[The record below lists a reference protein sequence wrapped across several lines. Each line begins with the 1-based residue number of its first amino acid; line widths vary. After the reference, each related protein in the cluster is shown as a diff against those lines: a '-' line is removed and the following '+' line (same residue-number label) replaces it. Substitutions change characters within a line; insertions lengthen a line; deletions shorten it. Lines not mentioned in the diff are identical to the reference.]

1 MAEPLPS
8 TSSGNDT
15 GLPSNLG
22 AGLCAL
28 FPLLGGLVFYFVE
41 KKDAF
46 VRHWAVESI
55 IFGVAIV
62 LIKVAFAL
70 LFALAAVLPGLHLLL
85 VPLVVVLYWVS
96 SLAILALYIIGII
109 KAFQGSRWTYPYVSA
124 QGRKRFPNLV
134 V

>member
-1 MAEPLPS
+1 MAEPLLS
-8 TSSGNDT
+8 TSSGSDT

-41 KKDAF
+41 KKDALI
-46 VRHWAVESI
+46 RHWAIESI

-62 LIKVAFAL
+62 IIKVAFAV
-70 LFALAAVLPGLHLLL
+70 LFALGAVLPGLHLLL
-85 VPLVVVLYWVS
+85 VPLLLLLYWLS
-96 SLAILALYIIGII
+96 SIVILALYLIGII
-109 KAFQGSRWTYPYVSA
+109 KAFQGSRWTYPYVSD